1 MEKEDAKLKLTAE
14 EQLKIGVQL
23 RKSAKTYKSNDREKE
38 ILRIK
43 VNEWSESK
51 NEGDIVR
58 TPILQRKKN

>member
-43 VNEWSESK
+43 VNE
-51 NEGDIVR
+51 
-58 TPILQRKKN
+58 